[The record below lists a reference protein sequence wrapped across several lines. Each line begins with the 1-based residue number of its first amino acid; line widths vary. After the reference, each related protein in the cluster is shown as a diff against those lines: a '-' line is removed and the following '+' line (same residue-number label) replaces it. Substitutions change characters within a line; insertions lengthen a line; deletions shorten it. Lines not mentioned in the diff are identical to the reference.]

1 MCSATLGATPVNRC
15 TAAAS
20 SIFSCAV
27 RGTPSCGK
35 TLNRVPELPNAHDGV
50 SMCWR
55 RRAASTRLRVSGVI
69 TGLQLLVQI
78 EYLVEHLHAKVG
90 PAVGQPDEEI
100 RHLGLPPGVDLGG
113 VHRGLCGREVLG
125 MQVPDEKPV
134 LAQEQRIVA
143 PTGVAQ

>member
-15 TAAAS
+15 TVAAS

-27 RGTPSCGK
+27 RGTPSCAK

-69 TGLQLLVQI
+69 TDLQLILQVK
-78 EYLVEHLHAKVG
+78 YLVEHPQPEVG
-90 PAVGQPDEEI
+90 PAVGQPDEENQPSGRTCRVKQTRI
-100 RHLGLPPGVDLGG
+100 RS
-113 VHRGLCGREVLG
+113 
-125 MQVPDEKPV
+125 
-134 LAQEQRIVA
+134 
-143 PTGVAQ
+143 